1 MPSVATSV
9 HPRSPWVF
17 SIWKKKGDSLH
28 TGEGGRDCLDEVGIG
43 WRGTSL
49 GLPAGPCH
57 SPTLWPRLRMT
68 PRLTPGD
75 PPRGMVL
82 GKGRVLSEPLPQA
95 APASLL
101 QLAPSPANPGPV
113 AHGLLDRRPEW
124 PSLPL
129 PRTSELGRCSPRRAR
144 LSCRLHAS
152 LLYSPTHVF
161 PTALGSDPRLEG
173 LPLRWQVTEGT

>member
-57 SPTLWPRLRMT
+57 PPTPWPRLRMA
-68 PRLTPGD
+68 PRLTPR
-75 PPRGMVL
+75 RGKETRQ
-82 GKGRVLSEPLPQA
+82 GAWSSAKAESSLSPCLRLPLPHSSSWPPHQPTLGLLHMASWTGDQSGHRCHYPGPPSWEGA
-95 APASLL
+95 APAGPDCPAGSMPACFIHLHTCSLL
-101 QLAPSPANPGPV
+101 PWAQI
-113 AHGLLDRRPEW
+113 
-124 PSLPL
+124 
-129 PRTSELGRCSPRRAR
+129 
-144 LSCRLHAS
+144 
-152 LLYSPTHVF
+152 
-161 PTALGSDPRLEG
+161 LGSKGFHSGGR
-173 LPLRWQVTEGT
+173 